1 MELYHFPSKDKMH
14 FKRPIKNN
22 QETHIR
28 DCLILYD
35 TDWNDFGYYTKFGL
49 TYVDEQEKSTDIGT
63 LKITYKGY
71 RNYRNFR
78 SLKPA
83 TKLSYGQVV
92 LSSEYCSMGE
102 TMEYYTKMR
111 QLFKDS
117 YQNVLLL
124 LRDGALYESIAKAFD
139 AEPSYW
145 GSLLRESSS
154 IKVYNT
160 VRKELL
166 SQEIETDI
174 SFQYL
179 FHPPYAHNAY
189 EQELLKFDFSKNTLP
204 YRVNILVGKNGSGK
218 TQLLKSLSESL
229 SGITGVGFSSQ
240 SRFKGKR
247 PIVDRVI
254 TISYSAFDDVFRD
267 RFEGRRDSS
276 VSYAY
281 CGIHSAGK
289 LLTSDEIAN
298 NFSDSLQRIKQKKR
312 FEQWKDIMHAL
323 LEKEHADILGL
334 VVEKGLKEVPLSSG
348 QGVLISTITETIAN
362 IEPGSLILIDELE
375 LHLHPNAISNVVRML
390 ITLLDKF
397 DSYAIMAT
405 HSPLIIQEIP
415 SRYIQIM
422 SRVDNILNVNKPSVE
437 CFGENITN
445 ITDEVF
451 DVLDNESNY
460 KTVLQ
465 KLSKRYSFEDVLEL
479 FDGDLSIN
487 AMTYLKACYRNGEYK
502 I

>member
-1 MELYHFPSKDKMH
+1 MELYHFQSKEKLQI
-14 FKRPIKNN
+14 KRPIKNN
-22 QETHIR
+22 QESKIR

-35 TDWNDFGYYTKFGL
+35 IDWNDFGYYTKFGL
-49 TYVDEQEKSTDIGT
+49 LYIDKRENSIDIGT

-71 RNYRNFR
+71 RNYRRFR

-92 LSSEYCSMGE
+92 LTSEYCSIGE
-102 TMEYYTKMR
+102 TVGYYSKIR
-111 QLFKDS
+111 QLFKDN
-117 YQNVLLL
+117 YQNILFL
-124 LRDGALYESIAKAFD
+124 LRDSAIYESIAKNF
-139 AEPSYW
+139 EGESSYW

-179 FHPPYAHNAY
+179 FHPPYTQNPY
-189 EQELLKFDFSKNTLP
+189 EQELLKFDFAKNTLP
-204 YRVNILVGKNGSGK
+204 YRVNVLVGKNGSGK

-267 RFEGRRDSS
+267 RVEGRRDSS
-276 VSYAY
+276 VSYIY
-281 CGIHSAGK
+281 CGIHSDGK
-289 LLTSDEIAN
+289 MLTSAEIAK
-298 NFSDSLQRIKQKKR
+298 NFSDSLQIIKQKKR
-312 FEQWKDIMHAL
+312 VEQWKDIMRVL
-323 LEKEHADILGL
+323 LEKEHANILEL
-334 VVEKGLKEVPLSSG
+334 AVAKGLKEVPLSSG
-348 QGVLISTITETIAN
+348 QRVLISTITETIAN
-362 IEPGSLILIDELE
+362 IELGSLILIDELE

-390 ITLLDKF
+390 ITLLDMF

-415 SRYIQIM
+415 SRYIQILN
-422 SRVDNILNVNKPSVE
+422 RVDNILNVTKPSLE

-460 KTVLQ
+460 KTVLK
-465 KLSKRYSFEDVLEL
+465 KLSGQYSFEDVLEL
-479 FDGDLSIN
+479 FDGDLAIN
-487 AMTYLKACYRNGEYK
+487 AMIYLKACYRNGV
-502 I
+502 